1 MGNPFRF
8 FQQFKNRST
17 EEEIIDD
24 FSMAGEEVI
33 QTFKTIERVIKSG
46 NKRQESVI
54 LNLTLNFSLNL
65 HKLAFSCLRGK
76 TIMLFKDFLTVG

>member
-1 MGNPFRF
+1 MPITKVDTLS
-8 FQQFKNRST
+8 QFK
-17 EEEIIDD
+17 I
-24 FSMAGEEVI
+24 
-33 QTFKTIERVIKSG
+33 IERVIKSG

-65 HKLAFSCLRGK
+65 HKLEFSCLRGK